1 MTFTWGILFLVYSIA
16 LNQIFGLTKLGPNT
30 SGNINFRTVPKALIV
45 LFRCSFGEGWNYIM
59 ADLAVDIPYCY
70 TYSGTGNDCGSELYA
85 YLLLMSWNI
94 LSMYIFLNMFIS
106 LIIGNF
112 SYVYRRGGSKSPI
125 GRREILK
132 FVEAWT
138 KYDTDGTGELE
149 FSYLPKLMHSFDG
162 PLSFTIW
169 EGSLTIKNLV
179 KNYMEVN
186 PNDPYDVQIDL
197 DGLNKELDSIDKVK
211 VIQRRLH
218 YRRFTQEVFHTNS
231 YRGAIGFSSLLKLIP
246 LYTIYNPRECLGI
259 DEYVR
264 HLYNLGKVDKYLDN
278 EKNFDVLNMVVTAWK
293 YQSRQKSRG
302 TVVSKSSTLFQTYET
317 ITNPFNSVS
326 ERSSN
331 DFATTPLMDF
341 GVDNFLWSPKLGGR
355 KK

>member
-1 MTFTWGILFLVYSIA
+1 M
-16 LNQIFGLTKLGPNT
+16 
-30 SGNINFRTVPKALIV
+30 
-45 LFRCSFGEGWNYIM
+45 
-59 ADLAVDIPYCY
+59 
-70 TYSGTGNDCGSELYA
+70 
-85 YLLLMSWNI
+85 
-94 LSMYIFLNMFIS
+94 
-106 LIIGNF
+106 
-112 SYVYRRGGSKSPI
+112 
-125 GRREILK
+125 
-132 FVEAWT
+132 
-138 KYDTDGTGELE
+138 
-149 FSYLPKLMHSFDG
+149 PKLMHSFDG